1 MHIPFQEILSIQD
14 AEHVLNNSGK
24 NFLSIEL
31 SPGGFSYCVLDTER
45 FKYTLLESFR
55 VENKSGY
62 SITADFLEYIAKE
75 KKFLT
80 AYYQRISLSLLSQ
93 GVTLVPA
100 ELFSYLEKGKFIDF
114 NVYPDKDYEVKV
126 DKLNN
131 LSAYALYPFPKVL
144 LQKVNYLFPGCRIR
158 HISTSLIENI
168 LYMVRYGRFSPQLV
182 LSVQEDQ
189 FQMMIFDNSNLV
201 FYNLFSYKTVDDLF
215 YYLFFVLE
223 QLELQAEKL
232 DAMLYGEVSIES
244 ELYKKI
250 RLYVKSVSFGP
261 RSELFKYSDCFDDI
275 PHHYYF
281 SLLNLNSCG

>member
-1 MHIPFQEILSIQD
+1 MHIPFQELLSIHD
-14 AEHVLNNSGK
+14 TENVLNASGK

-45 FKYTLLESFR
+45 FRYTLLESFR
-55 VENKSGY
+55 LEHTGSYDVA
-62 SITADFLEYIAKE
+62 ADFLEYIAKE

-80 AYYQRISLSLLSQ
+80 AYYQRISFSLVSQ
-93 GVTLVPA
+93 KVTFVPA
-100 ELFSYLEKGKFIDF
+100 ELFSYLEKNSFSNF
-114 NVYPDKDYEVKV
+114 NLYPDKDFKIKI

-144 LQKVNYLFPGCRIR
+144 LQKINYLFPGCRIR
-158 HISTSLIENI
+158 HNSTSLIENI
-168 LYMVRYGRFSPQLV
+168 LYMVRYGRFSPELV
-182 LSVQEDQ
+182 LNVQKDHFEIL
-189 FQMMIFDNSNLV
+189 IFDNSNLI
-201 FYNLFSYKTVDDLF
+201 FYNSFSYQSWEDLF
-215 YYLFFVLE
+215 YYLFFALE
-223 QLELQAEKL
+223 QLDLQAEKL